1 VNEKRA
7 FQAAGK
13 GEQAASPTQAQSNHD
28 AAYSGPPLPDHQTE
42 LKILQSLRR
51 IIRAVDTH
59 SRSLSGR
66 FGITGPQ
73 LVCLTTLCEAGPMT
87 GAELSR
93 RVFVSASTITG
104 IIDRLEKGGY
114 VERRRDDVDRRR
126 VLLHPT
132 REGFELAQVAPSP
145 LQERFVERLR
155 DLPEP
160 DRREINEALERVVE
174 LMEAREID
182 ASPILTTGDI
192 REHELEADKQ
202 TN

>member
-7 FQAAGK
+7 LETAGM
-13 GEQAASPTQAQSNHD
+13 GEQAASPKQDQSELD
-28 AAYSGPPLPDHQTE
+28 AAYSGPPLPDHQPE

-73 LVCLTTLCEAGPMT
+73 LVCLTTLCDGGPMT

-104 IIDRLEKGGY
+104 IIDRLEKSGY
-114 VERRRDDVDRRR
+114 VQRRRDAVDRRR
-126 VLLHPT
+126 VLLPPT
-132 REGFELAQVAPSP
+132 EAGHELAENVPSP

-160 DRREINEALERVVE
+160 DRKEISGALERVVE
-174 LMEAREID
+174 LMEAHEID

-192 REHELEADKQ
+192 GEHEPESDKQ
-202 TN
+202 TV